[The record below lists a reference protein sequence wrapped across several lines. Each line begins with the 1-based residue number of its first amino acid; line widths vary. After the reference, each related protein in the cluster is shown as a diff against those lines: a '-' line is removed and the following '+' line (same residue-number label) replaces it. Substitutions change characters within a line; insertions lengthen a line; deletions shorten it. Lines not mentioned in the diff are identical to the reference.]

1 MSTARGRP
9 AWVVPTLLVAV
20 TAVVYVIVRVADMD
34 RGQPPFATQ
43 RVPAPAAS
51 TAAETPI
58 RPDNGLTLSATG
70 LGPHRFG
77 DAEDTVVDVLTA
89 LLGTPTADEPEEC
102 ASEPARWVRWA
113 DLGIRLASGR
123 FVGFIEGIHYPAGP
137 PPLGIPTAEGLAA
150 GDPASRL
157 FELYD
162 RASLTE
168 VPASA
173 PSEQDVTQYEITNG
187 SQPLVVVVEGSP
199 ESGRVAA
206 ISAGSL
212 CPTTG

>member
-1 MSTARGRP
+1 
-9 AWVVPTLLVAV
+9 VVVIGECIADPSHR
-20 TAVVYVIVRVADMD
+20 VVGCERD
-34 RGQPPFATQ
+34 
-43 RVPAPAAS
+43 
-51 TAAETPI
+51 
-58 RPDNGLTLSATG
+58 
-70 LGPHRFG
+70 
-77 DAEDTVVDVLTA
+77 VV
-89 LLGTPTADEPEEC
+89 G
-102 ASEPARWVRWA
+102 EPADRA
-113 DLGIRLASGR
+113 DRELKQAR
-123 FVGFIEGIHYPAGP
+123 
-137 PPLGIPTAEGLAA
+137 PTAEGLAA

-162 RASLTE
+162 RTSLTE

-212 CPTTG
+212 CPTAG